1 MAYFLINYLCAT
13 GAIVAWIVFSS
24 EGWRRKIGI
33 TVIYLIVS
41 AGLVAFI
48 QHEGAA
54 LAKTTDGILGVEKD
68 NAPVECRGALDEAE
82 AGLRHIM
89 VGMSDSLQAE
99 VGRRLM
105 LRGWISSYYSI
116 KNPITVQMIPRKG
129 GKPSLNLKVTQEKR
143 PDLLKA
149 THDPFL
155 EQCGF
160 RAECVLPQDL
170 PLGKY
175 QVVVQCRDNLNVDEF
190 IPRCEVEVVSAQ
202 AGSALDAPLEQA
214 LAEQKAREAK
224 ATAALNFSVNKKGS
238 LRHTKHTNQK

>member
-1 MAYFLINYLCAT
+1 MRKAGIMACYL
-13 GAIVAWIVFSS
+13 VFSVGLIAFVQI
-24 EGWRRKIGI
+24 EGSALGR
-33 TVIYLIVS
+33 TVDGFL
-41 AGLVAFI
+41 GL
-48 QHEGAA
+48 
-54 LAKTTDGILGVEKD
+54 EKD
-68 NAPVECRGALDEAE
+68 NTPMECRGTLDEAE

-89 VGMSDSLQAE
+89 VGMSDFFQAG

-105 LRGWISSYYSI
+105 LRGWIGSFYSI
-116 KNPITVQMIPRKG
+116 KNPIMVRLIPCNG
-129 GKPSLNLKVTQEKR
+129 GKPEVDLTVTQEKR
-143 PDLLKA
+143 PDLLKV
-149 THDPFL
+149 TRDPLL

-160 RAECVLPQDL
+160 RAECVLPVDL

-175 QVVVQCRDNLNVDEF
+175 HVVVQCRDNLNVDEF